1 MVEWAP
7 KTPILMIKAWLLKP
21 RSTMHVHLS
30 SNSGC
35 RNWQMKLSGRKV
47 PEAEH
52 KCTFCARCF
61 YKPEDR
67 DQHEY
72 SCGKRRPEEPA
83 DPPRARP
90 REIKK
95 AEKPQK
101 KEKDGSWSRVTWRDG
116 VNGLQKGILPQT
128 SSCGQCQ
135 AEQTRLRQCGQENK
149 RSAPRIRFRVLF
161 VSHEGFCGTPPNL
174 LVFGVHAARGSVPP
188 VSLRCPSR
196 PVGCGSSL
204 LFVGPFRHRSAPF
217 RCSPAP
223 VPTLS
228 RHSHFYRKYC
238 T

>member
-95 AEKPQK
+95 AEKQQK
-101 KEKDGSWSRVTWRDG
+101 KEK
-116 VNGLQKGILPQT
+116 
-128 SSCGQCQ
+128 
-135 AEQTRLRQCGQENK
+135 ERLRY
-149 RSAPRIRFRVLF
+149 
-161 VSHEGFCGTPPNL
+161 EG
-174 LVFGVHAARGSVPP
+174 AGS
-188 VSLRCPSR
+188 
-196 PVGCGSSL
+196 
-204 LFVGPFRHRSAPF
+204 
-217 RCSPAP
+217 
-223 VPTLS
+223 
-228 RHSHFYRKYC
+228 
-238 T
+238 